1 MAAVASDA
9 ATMLAEAL
17 EKMDGLISDDQLIM
31 ESFKS
36 QPRPISMDEKVLSLV
51 EELRAQV
58 EQLSNDAK
66 SIDVPESSIIFLID
80 WLMSVQKT
88 PDGERTKSE
97 LPTAGDSHVSVIGR
111 LEAEKESMLLQ
122 VSVLTDQVEAQGEKI
137 RDLEFTKEELQIKLE
152 DAEQLLENET
162 VKTANL
168 LNEKLEL
175 VTEISSLKLAL
186 SKKTGFDLEGN
197 KEYYEN
203 LLAEKDSEIEML
215 KDHIE
220 VLLDEQET
228 FNKSHH
234 TEGQPSTALK
244 AQLREK
250 ASEVNTLNIKV
261 EALTASCKEKDQQIQ
276 ETQQSLLKLKRIE
289 EMLIKANQRKISDD
303 SPVVSLDGMDS
314 SSIHSTDLITSP
326 SSTSSPEPYPRVP
339 NHSRPPLTESYSQA
353 VSNPVTPSLQALK
366 RKSPPASPSI
376 KKKHGIRSSF
386 GKGLLKL
393 RRNKSSS
400 EPNIAGTERDENKSP
415 EIKDSPSDKENTPPA
430 KSEYEKKKNSSKFGK
445 AFTKL
450 RRTRSLGTTPS
461 DHPTT
466 MEALHGQR
474 STNHRDYGDQL
485 ELPFNQWS
493 RQMVLSWLA
502 DLGLGQYSSQC
513 GKVVTCGQ
521 DLLKA
526 SPHHLEKDMGFKNP
540 LHRKKLVL
548 ALQALVSDGPDVMG
562 RLSNQW
568 VLGWLEDI
576 GLPQYKDA
584 FSEGSV
590 DGRMLNYLTFS
601 DMLYLKVHNAF
612 HHIAIKRAIQ
622 CLRLHNFHPNCLK
635 RHPVDESWL
644 KGADV
649 LLWTNGRVTEW
660 LRLVDLA
667 EYAPNLR
674 GSGVHGA
681 LMILDPRFTAESL
694 AALLSI
700 PNSKTLL
707 RRHLA
712 THFQSLIGAECHQM
726 KEKAAGDPTFQ
737 PLMPGIKHK
746 AVKRSPSLAG
756 MRKRGK
762 GNMEPDDYVCPM
774 DLEVPSS
781 LQSYVMQRSRRSSES
796 LRSRLKS
803 DEEGTLQSDN
813 RVTGTIGAFSQ
824 ELDSLTHMLK
834 KERNNARDGLI

>member
-80 WLMSVQKT
+80 WLMSAQKT
-88 PDGERTKSE
+88 PDGGRTKSE

-234 TEGQPSTALK
+234 TEGQPPTALK

-250 ASEVNTLNIKV
+250 ASEVNKLNIKV

-415 EIKDSPSDKENTPPA
+415 EIK
-430 KSEYEKKKNSSKFGK
+430 
-445 AFTKL
+445 
-450 RRTRSLGTTPS
+450 
-461 DHPTT
+461 
-466 MEALHGQR
+466 
-474 STNHRDYGDQL
+474 
-485 ELPFNQWS
+485 
-493 RQMVLSWLA
+493 
-502 DLGLGQYSSQC
+502 
-513 GKVVTCGQ
+513 
-521 DLLKA
+521 
-526 SPHHLEKDMGFKNP
+526 
-540 LHRKKLVL
+540 
-548 ALQALVSDGPDVMG
+548 
-562 RLSNQW
+562 
-568 VLGWLEDI
+568 
-576 GLPQYKDA
+576 
-584 FSEGSV
+584 
-590 DGRMLNYLTFS
+590 
-601 DMLYLKVHNAF
+601 
-612 HHIAIKRAIQ
+612 
-622 CLRLHNFHPNCLK
+622 
-635 RHPVDESWL
+635 
-644 KGADV
+644 
-649 LLWTNGRVTEW
+649 
-660 LRLVDLA
+660 
-667 EYAPNLR
+667 
-674 GSGVHGA
+674 
-681 LMILDPRFTAESL
+681 
-694 AALLSI
+694 
-700 PNSKTLL
+700 
-707 RRHLA
+707 
-712 THFQSLIGAECHQM
+712 
-726 KEKAAGDPTFQ
+726 
-737 PLMPGIKHK
+737 
-746 AVKRSPSLAG
+746 
-756 MRKRGK
+756 
-762 GNMEPDDYVCPM
+762 
-774 DLEVPSS
+774 
-781 LQSYVMQRSRRSSES
+781 
-796 LRSRLKS
+796 
-803 DEEGTLQSDN
+803 
-813 RVTGTIGAFSQ
+813 
-824 ELDSLTHMLK
+824 
-834 KERNNARDGLI
+834 